1 MLCVC
6 VFVMKVSLRAP
17 DELALELATQHR
29 VFAVITQR
37 FGTVK
42 GAAVKSALLSLLY
55 ALLYGKNGAFACCAF
70 SASLLNSSPETL
82 HASFAE
88 GQVIPLCVN
97 IAKVPAEATDTV
109 ALAIGILRNHAGN
122 YRTRIC
128 VLCVVCVLHCIVCI
142 CWCFVLSVLCIACRC
157 R

>member
-55 ALLYGKNGAFACCAF
+55 ALLYGKNGAWRAICVSESESVCVRVVTCVY
-70 SASLLNSSPETL
+70 ASVRVC
-82 HASFAE
+82 
-88 GQVIPLCVN
+88 GCVCVCLCV
-97 IAKVPAEATDTV
+97 VP
-109 ALAIGILRNHAGN
+109 
-122 YRTRIC
+122 
-128 VLCVVCVLHCIVCI
+128 VLCVRA
-142 CWCFVLSVLCIACRC
+142 LCIPLTTHRQRHCTLASPRARSSPCAST
-157 R
+157 